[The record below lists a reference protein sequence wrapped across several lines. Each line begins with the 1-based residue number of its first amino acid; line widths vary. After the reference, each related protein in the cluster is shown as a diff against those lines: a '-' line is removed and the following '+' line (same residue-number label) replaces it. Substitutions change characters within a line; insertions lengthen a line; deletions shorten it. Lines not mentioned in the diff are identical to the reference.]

1 MENSEYRKEL
11 LRQLGNANSPGI
23 QAYFTWLYS
32 QVENEIFPDCSV
44 LEIGAGAGIS
54 KLFMK
59 NSNVLRTDLLDH
71 DLIGVQSGVN
81 AEDLPFSNEQ
91 FDAAIAVDM
100 FHHVPF
106 PHKVLSEM
114 VRVTSARGKIIIVEP
129 YVSLLSVFFYKLFHS
144 EKTSILLK
152 YSQDKPMVGIEA
164 ADGDQV
170 ICQRMFFSRVGR
182 SFLEKNFGNRLVL
195 KRYLISPMSFFL
207 TGGINRPIQ
216 ISPRVIRLL
225 ISIESKIPNLLMKL
239 MAARQIIVLEKVSSR
254 T

>member
-11 LRQLGNANSPGI
+11 LRQLENANSPSI
-23 QAYFTWLYS
+23 QEYFTWLYS
-32 QVENEIFPDCSV
+32 QVENEILPDSSV
-44 LEIGAGAGIS
+44 IEIGAGAGIS
-54 KLFMK
+54 KIFMK
-59 NSNVLRTDLLDH
+59 NANVLRTDLLDH
-71 DLIGVQSGVN
+71 DLVGVQSGVN

-114 VRVTSARGKIIIVEP
+114 FRVTSPKGKIIIVEP

-144 EKTSILLK
+144 ERTSILLK
-152 YSQDKPMVGIEA
+152 YSQVKPMVGIEA

-170 ICQRMFFSRVGR
+170 ICQRMFFSKIGR
-182 SFLEKNFGNRLVL
+182 NFLQENFGTSIVL
-195 KRYLISPMSFFL
+195 KRNLISPMSFFL

-216 ISPRVIRLL
+216 ISPKVIRLA

-239 MAARQIIVLEKVSSR
+239 LAARQIIVLEKVSSGH
-254 T
+254 